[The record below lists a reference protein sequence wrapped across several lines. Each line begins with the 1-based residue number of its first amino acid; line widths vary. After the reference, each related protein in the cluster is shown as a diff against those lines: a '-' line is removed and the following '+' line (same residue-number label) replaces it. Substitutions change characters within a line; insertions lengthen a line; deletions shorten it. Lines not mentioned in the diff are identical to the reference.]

1 MEMVLAIA
9 VNLQRK
15 SRSGKKKMMS
25 LSADRS
31 GPVSA
36 VRVWSGRVISGLMV
50 AFFLLDGVL
59 HLMKPAPVVEAFGRL
74 GLPVGLSV
82 RLGALELVLVVLYLA
97 PGTAVFG
104 AILLTG
110 YLGGAVAIHLRAGSS
125 AFETVFPAILGAAF
139 WLGLFL
145 RRGPGWV
152 SAFFGR

>member
-1 MEMVLAIA
+1 
-9 VNLQRK
+9 
-15 SRSGKKKMMS
+15 
-25 LSADRS
+25 
-31 GPVSA
+31 
-36 VRVWSGRVISGLMV
+36 MV

-82 RLGALELVLVVLYLA
+82 GLGALELVLVVLYLV

-125 AFETVFPAILGAAF
+125 AFECFFPVILGAAF

-145 RRGPGWV
+145 RRGAGWV

>member
-1 MEMVLAIA
+1 
-9 VNLQRK
+9 
-15 SRSGKKKMMS
+15 MMT
-25 LSADRS
+25 LSDGRS

-74 GLPVGLSV
+74 GLPVGLSMG
-82 RLGALELVLVVLYLA
+82 LGVLELVLVVLYLA
-97 PGTAVFG
+97 PATAVVG

-125 AFETVFPAILGAAF
+125 AFECLFPVILGAAF

-145 RRGPGWV
+145 RRGSGWV
-152 SAFFGR
+152 SALFGR